1 MAILAVSC
9 MLSAM
14 IMQGETKEISHLGLV
29 AAVIHELGL
38 VDIVDQI
45 IPISSEKGAK
55 LSMGERL
62 FGMILNALGQYRY
75 TVIYGS

>member
-38 VDIVDQI
+38 IDPIV
-45 IPISSEKGAK
+45 P
-55 LSMGERL
+55 RN
-62 FGMILNALGQYRY
+62 F
-75 TVIYGS
+75 